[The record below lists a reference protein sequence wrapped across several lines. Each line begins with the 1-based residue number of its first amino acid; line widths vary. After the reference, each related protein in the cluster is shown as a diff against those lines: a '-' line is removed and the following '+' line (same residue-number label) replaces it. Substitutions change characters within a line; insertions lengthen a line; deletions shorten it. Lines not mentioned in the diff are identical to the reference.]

1 MCVVFCKVVLRWLE
15 SCLELVYVLC
25 FGLLYFDDDDDDDD
39 DDDYRQP
46 AAAYTSDSF

>member
-1 MCVVFCKVVLRWLE
+1 MVGILSRACVRIVFWSTLR
-15 SCLELVYVLC
+15 
-25 FGLLYFDDDDDDDD
+25 LYFDDDDDDDD